1 VYAFTDVSITG
12 GNFVLTSGGGSG
24 NRADEASSA
33 KGIKGLVSVSIDGGT
48 FTIDAADDAVH
59 SNGGITINGGTFG
72 LASADDGMHADAT
85 LTINGGDLQ
94 VTRSYEGIESAAIT
108 INNGSL
114 RIASS
119 DDGVNVAGGN
129 DSSGMNPGMGPGGRG
144 GRGGP
149 GGPGQDAFSASAG
162 QSLVIHGGSV
172 YVDANGDGLDINGSI
187 EMTGGTVVV
196 NGPTQQMNA
205 ALDYDAGFS
214 MSGGFL
220 VAAGSS
226 GMAMAPD
233 QTSSQYSALIYFPTT
248 LPAGTLVHI
257 QNEAGEDLLTFA
269 PAKDFQS
276 VAFSSPELAANAAYT
291 VFTGGSADGASS
303 DGLYAGAAYT
313 AGEQAAT
320 FTTSSVTTTVGSG
333 GRMGPRR

>member
-1 VYAFTDVSITG
+1 
-12 GNFVLTSGGGSG
+12 
-24 NRADEASSA
+24 
-33 KGIKGLVSVSIDGGT
+33 
-48 FTIDAADDAVH
+48 
-59 SNGGITINGGTFG
+59 
-72 LASADDGMHADAT
+72 
-85 LTINGGDLQ
+85 
-94 VTRSYEGIESAAIT
+94 
-108 INNGSL
+108 
-114 RIASS
+114 
-119 DDGVNVAGGN
+119 VNVAGGN

-149 GGPGQDAFSASAG
+149 GQDAFSTSAG
-162 QSLVIHGGSV
+162 QSLAIHGGSV
-172 YVDANGDGLDINGSI
+172 YVDANGDGLDVNGSI

-233 QTSSQYSALIYFPTT
+233 QTSSQYSALIYFPAT

-291 VFTGGSADGASS
+291 VFTGGSADGTSS

-320 FTTSSVTTTVGSG
+320 FTTSSVATTVGSG